1 VANRE
6 TIRGTGAASVR
17 RGIAAVLA
25 GLLCASAAQAQSAG
39 SDASSDAQD
48 ALRDALLAV
57 PNRSTPVPDSN
68 QYATAPG
75 VEQAAPS
82 LRLNANILAPL
93 YFNSNAPAL
102 GSGGSSSLEGTPVV
116 LGSVSMPAF
125 EQHLRLSAA
134 VSAETD
140 RYASARAD
148 FDKLRINVRAQYT
161 NPTDDQ
167 ALLPFLAYVPRLD
180 FTPTF
185 AREFAT
191 RQDVNLGINKTFN
204 YAADF
209 TRVPI
214 GGNSAADAVWSF
226 GVSAL
231 VQHRFR
237 EPPPAS
243 NAVGVYPSASYSV
256 SPQWGFLATV
266 GMTQRW
272 FDQIGGFSQ
281 RSFLLEPAGTLEYV
295 MPDAWFG
302 GNAALFGRP
311 ALDLQ
316 VAFERNWSNLS
327 PFTASVWFVGFAF
340 KFGWRS

>member
-1 VANRE
+1 LV
-6 TIRGTGAASVR
+6 VR
-17 RGIAAVLA
+17 SNIARPLAIAAVA
-25 GLLCASAAQAQSAG
+25 LLCAVGSARAQSAN
-39 SDASSDAQD
+39 SDAGSDAQD
-48 ALRDALLAV
+48 ALTDALLAV
-57 PNRSTPVPDSN
+57 PNRYTPVPDSN
-68 QYATAPG
+68 LYSTAPG
-75 VEQAAPS
+75 VEQAAP
-82 LRLNANILAPL
+82 RGRFTLNVLAPL

-116 LGSVSMPAF
+116 LGAYSMPAF
-125 EQHLRLSAA
+125 DQHLRLSAA
-134 VSAETD
+134 ASLEAD
-140 RYASARAD
+140 RYASANAD

-161 NPTDDQ
+161 DPNDDQ
-167 ALLPFLAYVPRLD
+167 AFLPFLAYVPRLD

-204 YAADF
+204 YAANF

-214 GGNSAADAVWSF
+214 GGNSAAAAAWSF

-243 NAVGVYPSASYSV
+243 NAVGLYPSASYSV
-256 SPQWGFLATV
+256 APQWGFLATV

-272 FDQIGGFSQ
+272 FDQVNGVSQ
-281 RSFLLEPAGTLEYV
+281 RSFLLEPAATLEYV
-295 MPDAWFG
+295 MPDEWFG